1 MLRRILVYGP
11 KDPVGGVEKIV
22 FEYVKNIMK
31 NHDDVSFDFL
41 QYGSGFSMEKEITD
55 LGCRVLYLPGRK
67 NFFAYKS
74 ALGRIF
80 AENKYAAV
88 WGNYSGLTNID
99 LLTFAKKYN
108 VPVRIAHSH
117 GSKFYWGNALM
128 RFVVPTLHYLN
139 TLRIGACGTHF
150 FACSDSAGEFM
161 FPSWLQDKVEIVP
174 NAVDLSRFTPDPLT
188 RADARAEFAL
198 SDDNIVI
205 GHVARMCEVKNQTFL
220 LEAVAAALRLN
231 PKVKLLFVGDG
242 EYREIVEEKIK
253 ELGIEDAVILTGQ
266 RDDAARLY
274 QAMDVFALT
283 SFSEGLSVSAVEAQ
297 ASGVPCVLPTTV
309 SSLTDVSGCV
319 SFLPLESGAL
329 RWAETLIEW
338 AKFDTDSSRE
348 NIIKSGF
355 DMQTASE
362 NLYKKFIG

>member
-1 MLRRILVYGP
+1 MLKRILVYGP

-74 ALGRIF
+74 ALRRIF
-80 AENKYAAV
+80 AENKYSAV

-117 GSKFYWGNALM
+117 SSKFYWGNALM

-139 TLRIGACGTHF
+139 SLRIGACGTHF

-161 FPSWLQDKVEIVP
+161 FPSWLQNRVEIVP
-174 NAVDLSRFTPDPLT
+174 NAVDLSKFTRDPEK
-188 RADARAEFAL
+188 RADARAEFSIA
-198 SDDNIVI
+198 DDNVVV
-205 GHVARMCEVKNQTFL
+205 GHVARMCEVKNQSFL
-220 LEAVAAALRLN
+220 LESIAAALKLN

-253 ELGIEDAVILTGQ
+253 ALGITDAVILTGQ
-266 RDDAARLY
+266 REDAARLY
-274 QAMDVFALT
+274 QAMDVFVLT
-283 SFSEGLSVSAVEAQ
+283 SFSEGLSVSAVEAE

-309 SSLTDVSGCV
+309 SKQTDISGCV
-319 SFLPLESGAL
+319 KFLPLEEGKD
-329 RWAETLIEW
+329 EW
-338 AKFDTDSSRE
+338 AKTMLEWAECDTACARE